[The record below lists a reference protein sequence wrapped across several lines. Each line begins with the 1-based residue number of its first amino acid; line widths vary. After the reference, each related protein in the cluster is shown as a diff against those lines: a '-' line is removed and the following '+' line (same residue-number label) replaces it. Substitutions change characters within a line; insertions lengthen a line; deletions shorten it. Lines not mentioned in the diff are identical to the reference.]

1 MDTLGVTEM
10 YLIEAE
16 SPNGTTFINSR
27 CWLKDEGP
35 MREVWLNY
43 ALFMR
48 YPREDTVSQRLAVA
62 CLARTKVAP
71 KTEIARAFGYHR
83 NYVGR
88 LVAELEEQGIEA
100 MLTGKRGPKSP
111 RKFHVEIRKRVWQL
125 RKQGLGFGVIARRLR
140 KEWGVRISRRSMGRI
155 LQQAMV
161 GVKED
166 NPQASLDG
174 TWPLAMPL
182 GTVEALPSAALE
194 TPISSEQSTEAAAA
208 PTKVE
213 DSAEVMPE
221 AEKQPVE
228 PVEPEFTEDR
238 EFSGAGG
245 FLYYSALAALGLV
258 DVFQKVYHR
267 LAARRY
273 GLRELVLTL
282 FFVWVMGFSSVES
295 LKRAQRRDLG
305 CLIGASGSPV
315 VKTVRR
321 KLQDLAEQK
330 QGHRLVM
337 EMAHR
342 YVDGDIVDVGVLYA
356 DGHMKPYYGSRSLGE
371 VWSPQRR
378 MPVSGIQQYF
388 VNDGNGQPL
397 FFLTPQPNQSLTQM
411 LPRLVE
417 HIRSVIGEREFTLVF
432 DRGGYSPKVFRVLRE
447 DKVHI
452 ITYRRK
458 PFDLYPASAFS
469 RQTCEFKGKHCEFDL
484 YETTV
489 HLKEFG
495 PMRNIAILRE
505 KGRQTHILTT
515 DQKTEPALIACLMI
529 NRWGQENFF
538 KYMLEH
544 YSLDALHGY
553 GEAAMSE
560 ELVVANPERQAM
572 DREIR
577 GLRSQVKALR
587 EQMGTLVARN
597 AVEEQLEPLRQ
608 QMAFLEGQIKELAR
622 RRRQMPRRVPL
633 GETPLKLE
641 GLDLEK
647 KVIMDTTKMAAYNA
661 EEWLLQRLNDYY
673 DDPRDTRQ
681 VLRTFTE
688 LKGRLR
694 RRNDDIIVDLNSP
707 DIPKYRQAL
716 EGLCA
721 KLNVL
726 STCFPQ
732 TPYHIKFAVAG
743 TEMHT
748 KPHNSAAPM
757 S

>member
-1 MDTLGVTEM
+1 MS
-10 YLIEAE
+10 LIEAE
-16 SPNGTTFINSR
+16 SPNGTTYINSR
-27 CWLKDEGP
+27 CWLKDKGSE
-35 MREVWLNY
+35 REVWLNY

-48 YPREDTVSQRLAVA
+48 YPRGDTVSQRLAVA
-62 CLARTKVAP
+62 CLARTKAAP

-83 NYVGR
+83 NYVGQ
-88 LVAELEEQGIEA
+88 LAAELDGQGVEA
-100 MLTGKRGPKSP
+100 MLTGKRGPKGP
-111 RKFHVEIRKRVWQL
+111 RKFHVEIRKRVSQL
-125 RKQGLGFGVIARRLR
+125 HKQGLGFGVIARRLR

-155 LQQAMV
+155 LQQAIV
-161 GVKED
+161 GAKED

-174 TWPLAMPL
+174 VWPLALPL

-194 TPISSEQSTEAAAA
+194 TPISSEQSTEAATA

-213 DSAEVMPE
+213 DSSKVGPYVEE
-221 AEKQPVE
+221 QSVE
-228 PVEPEFTEDR
+228 PTVTEER
-238 EFSGAGG
+238 EFSGAGSV
-245 FLYYSALAALGLV
+245 LYYPALAALGLV
-258 DVFQKVYHR
+258 DVFQKVYHK
-267 LAARRY
+267 LASRRY

-282 FFVWVMGFSSVES
+282 FFVWAMGFSSLES

-305 CLIGASGSPV
+305 CLIGASRSPV

-321 KLQDLAEQK
+321 KLQELAEQK
-330 QGHRLVM
+330 QGHQVVM

-378 MPVSGIQQYF
+378 MPVTGIQQYF
-388 VNDGNGQPL
+388 INDGKGRPL
-397 FFLTPQPNQSLTQM
+397 FFLTAQPNQSLTQM

-432 DRGGYSPKVFRVLRE
+432 DRGGYSPKVFRLLRE

-469 RQTCEFKGKHCEFDL
+469 RQICEFKGKRREFDL

-495 PMRNIAILRE
+495 PVRNIAVLRE

-553 GEAAMSE
+553 GGAAISE

-572 DREIR
+572 DKEVRE
-577 GLRSQVKALR
+577 LRSQIKALR
-587 EQMGTLVARN
+587 EQMGTLAARK

-608 QMAFLEGQIKELAR
+608 RMTLLEGQIKDLVR
-622 RRRQMPRRVPL
+622 QRRQMPVKVPL

-647 KVIMDTTKMAAYNA
+647 KVIMDTIKMAVYNA
-661 EEWLLQRLNDYY
+661 EEWLLQQLDDHY
-673 DDPRDTRQ
+673 DDPRDIRQ

-694 RRNDDIIVDLNSP
+694 RRNGDIIVDLNPP
-707 DIPKYRQAL
+707 DIPKYRHAL

-721 KLNVL
+721 KLNAL
-726 STCFPQ
+726 PSCFPR

-743 TEMHT
+743 TEVHT
-748 KPHNSAAPM
+748 KPHSSATPM

>member
-1 MDTLGVTEM
+1 M

-16 SPNGTTFINSR
+16 SPNGTTFINGR

-35 MREVWLNY
+35 VREVWLNY
-43 ALFMR
+43 ALFMC

-88 LVAELEEQGIEA
+88 LAVELDGQGVEA
-100 MLTGKRGPKSP
+100 MLTGKRGPKGP
-111 RKFHVEIRKRVWQL
+111 RKFHVEIKKRVCQL
-125 RKQGLGFGVIARRLR
+125 HKQGLGFGAIAQRLR
-140 KEWGVRISRRSMGRI
+140 KEWRVSISRRSMERI
-155 LQQAMV
+155 LQQTMV
-161 GVKED
+161 GAKED
-166 NPQASLDG
+166 NLQASLDG
-174 TWPLAMPL
+174 AWPLALPL
-182 GTVEALPSAALE
+182 GTAETLPSAALE
-194 TPISSEQSTEAAAA
+194 TPIASKRSTEAGAG

-213 DSAEVMPE
+213 DSTGVVPEVE
-221 AEKQPVE
+221 EQPVE
-228 PVEPEFTEDR
+228 PDFTEDR

-245 FLYYSALAALGLV
+245 FLLYPALAALGLV
-258 DVFQKVYHR
+258 DIFQKVYHR
-267 LAARRY
+267 LASRRY

-282 FFVWVMGFSSVES
+282 FFLCVMGFPSLES

-305 CLIGASGSPV
+305 CLIGASNSPV
-315 VKTVRR
+315 LETVQR
-321 KLQDLAEQK
+321 KLQELAEQK

-356 DGHMKPYYGSRSLGE
+356 DGHVKPYYGSRSLGE

-378 MPVSGIQQYF
+378 MPVTGIQQYF
-388 VNDGNGQPL
+388 VNDGKGQPL

-417 HIRSVIGEREFTLVF
+417 HIRSVIGGREFTLVF
-432 DRGGYSPKVFRVLRE
+432 DRGGYSPKVFRLLQE
-447 DKVHI
+447 EKVHI

-469 RQTCEFKGKHCEFDL
+469 RQTCEFKGKRREFDL
-484 YETTV
+484 YETAV
-489 HLKEFG
+489 RLKKFG

-505 KGRQTHILTT
+505 NGRQTHILTT
-515 DQKTEPALIACLMI
+515 DQKAEPALIACLMI
-529 NRWGQENFF
+529 NRWRQENFF

-553 GEAAMSE
+553 GGVTISE
-560 ELVVANPERQAM
+560 DLVVANPERQTM
-572 DREIR
+572 DKEVRA
-577 GLRSQVKALR
+577 LRSQVKTLR
-587 EQMGTLVARN
+587 EQMGRLVVRKA
-597 AVEEQLEPLRQ
+597 ADEQLEPLRQ
-608 QMAFLEGQIKELAR
+608 QMTLLEDQIKDLTR
-622 RRRQMPRRVPL
+622 RRRQIPVKVPL
-633 GETPLKLE
+633 GETALKRE
-641 GLDLEK
+641 GLNLEK
-647 KVIMDTTKMAAYNA
+647 KVIMDTIKMAAYNA
-661 EEWLLQRLNDYY
+661 EERLLQRLDDHY
-673 DDPRDTRQ
+673 DNPRDIRH
-681 VLRTFTE
+681 VLRTFTG
-688 LKGRLR
+688 LKGQLR
-694 RRNDDIIVDLNSP
+694 CRNGNIIVDLNPP

-716 EGLCA
+716 EGLCT
-721 KLNVL
+721 KLNAL
-726 STCFPQ
+726 STCFPG

-748 KPHNSAAPM
+748 KAYNSVALM